1 MYKSLLPII
10 LASLGSTLISWAIG
24 MPLFEWQVSE
34 IITNLPSDIRFN
46 ASPWIAKFG
55 DSLEDDS
62 VIFHQFDGSYCG
74 NSFSPEQLNS
84 VVKRSRS
91 EKTLEQIT
99 RKINRNIV
107 PWLWLLI
114 VLSGIYVWWFAL
126 HHKRPISEV
135 LILSAVAIVLLCI
148 LLDVSRPFFAI
159 VVGPGCLEGTV
170 MFNANLSKVHY
181 ETLIVF
187 FTGIL
192 LELGAVG
199 IILQAIKRDVIEA
212 RKAPR

>member
-1 MYKSLLPII
+1 MI
-10 LASLGSTLISWAIG
+10 AWAIS

-34 IITNLPSDIRFN
+34 IVTDPLYDIRFN

-55 DSLEDDS
+55 DSLEDHS
-62 VIFHQFDGSYCG
+62 VIFHHFDGSYCG
-74 NSFSPEQLNS
+74 NSFSPEELNS
-84 VVKRSRS
+84 VVKRSWS
-91 EKTLEQIT
+91 EETLEQIA
-99 RKINRNIV
+99 RNINRSIV

-114 VLSGIYVWWFAL
+114 VLSGIYVWWYAL
-126 HHKRPISEV
+126 HYKRPIAEV
-135 LILSAVAIVLLCI
+135 LILSVVAIVLLCI

-187 FTGIL
+187 FAGIL
-192 LELGAVG
+192 LELGAIG
-199 IILQAIKRDVIEA
+199 MMLRQIIRAAIE
-212 RKAPR
+212 RKKTSA